1 MLNISDQSINH
12 LVDEEKYVSIKN
24 TSILYQYSYKRLRQ
38 VISLILLTFF
48 IILLLPWTQNVRS
61 KGNLISLSPDQRPQT
76 IQSVIA
82 GRIEKW
88 YVQEGQF
95 VEKGDT
101 ILNISEV
108 KEEYLDPQLL
118 DNTQQQIDA
127 KVFSGTSYESKAQ
140 SLDNQIE
147 ALQTARR
154 LKIEQ
159 TQNKIQQNILKV
171 TSDSMDFEAAKI
183 NNQIAL
189 EQYERIKGL
198 HAEGL
203 RSLTDLE
210 NRKNKWQEAQAKMI
224 SQENKLLSSKNELII
239 SRIELNGIQ
248 AEYNDKIAKAN
259 AEKFT
264 ALSSMYDTDATV
276 NKLRNQYANYKIR
289 NDMYYI
295 TAPQSG
301 YVTQAK
307 QVGIGETIKE
317 GEPIVSIMPEKYDLA
332 IEMFVRPI
340 DLPLFEKG
348 QKVMIQFDGWPAVI
362 FSGWPAVSYGTYEGK
377 VLAVDNFISD
387 NNLFRV
393 LVQQDPDAPQ
403 WPEALR
409 VGGGVKTFTLL
420 KNVQVWYEI
429 WRQINGFPPDY
440 YKTQAVAVKK

>member
-24 TSILYQYSYKRLRQ
+24 TSILHQYSYKRLRQ
-38 VISLILLTFF
+38 IISLILLTFF

-61 KGNLISLSPDQRPQT
+61 KGNLIALSPDQRPQT

-101 ILNISEV
+101 ILNISEI

-118 DNTQQQIDA
+118 DNTRQQIDA
-127 KVFSGTSYESKAQ
+127 KVFSGTSYEAKAQ

-147 ALQTARR
+147 ALETARK
-154 LKIEQ
+154 LKLEQ
-159 TQNKIQQNILKV
+159 TKNKIQQNILKV
-171 TSDSMDFEAAKI
+171 TSDSMDLEAAKI
-183 NNQIAL
+183 NNQIAW

-203 RSLTDLE
+203 RSLTELE

-224 SQENKLLSSKNELII
+224 SQENKLLSSKNELMI

-276 NKLRNQYANYKIR
+276 NKLKNQYANYKIR

-317 GEPIVSIMPEKYDLA
+317 GDPIVSIMPQQYDLA

-362 FSGWPAVSYGTYEGK
+362 FSGWPAVSYGTYQGQ

-387 NNLFRV
+387 NNLFRI

-440 YKTQAVAVKK
+440 YKTQPVATKK